1 MVNLENVSFAYDNKS
16 MTISNLSFNI
26 KKGEFV
32 AVIGSNGAGKS
43 TLCKLLNGILKP
55 TSGNVVINGM
65 NTGTTKTSTLARHI
79 GFLFQNPDR
88 QICKNTVEEEI
99 LFGLELALND
109 KKLIKKRLEKVIAAF
124 EFKRDSNPFQ
134 LSRGERQR
142 VALASLIAVEPE
154 ILILDEPTTGLDYRE
169 CIGIMEIIKELN
181 GRGVTVIAISHDMEL
196 VLDYAKRV
204 LVLSEGRL
212 IADGETKKIF
222 RMPEVLD
229 KASIIPAQ
237 IVQLALRLGEGFEG
251 IFDVEEMISVISKK
265 MDKERTDANE
275 GVS

>member
-1 MVNLENVSFAYDNKS
+1 MVNLENVSFAYDKN

-55 TSGNVVINGM
+55 SSGSVVINGM
-65 NTGTTKTSTLARHI
+65 DTRTTKTSTLAKHI

-109 KKLIKKRLEKVIAAF
+109 KKLIKERLEKVLADF
-124 EFKRDSNPFQ
+124 QFKRDSNPFQ

-169 CIGIMEIIKELN
+169 CIGIMETIKELN
-181 GRGVTVIAISHDMEL
+181 SRGVTVITISHDMEL

-204 LVLSEGRL
+204 LVLSGGRL
-212 IADGETKKIF
+212 IADGETKKVF
-222 RMPEVLD
+222 RMPEILEQ
-229 KASIIPAQ
+229 ASIIPAQ
-237 IVQLALRLGEGFEG
+237 IVQLAFRLGEGFEDV
-251 IFDVEEMISVISKK
+251 FSVEEMISAVSKK
-265 MDKERTDANE
+265 MNKERTVANE
-275 GVS
+275 RVS